1 MSSSALPP
9 NLPPTLPPTAPSRS
23 PLAGRRGWQPD
34 TRHALWPAVMVWL
47 LLVLMTV
54 PDGLAYD
61 SLELGHAPASASLI
75 SRLAWLGLG
84 AGAAAMLVWRSRLAL
99 ALAAQVQVGLWL
111 FLLLALLSLA
121 WSIAPGLSARRLY
134 RLATVVMVCLALGLA
149 GWQAHRFQQVLRPAL
164 TVLLAGSLLFGLLRP
179 DLAIHGQT
187 AAELAGAWRGLSTH
201 KNGLG
206 SLAGL
211 GLLLWLHAGLT
222 RQARWQPVLA
232 GLALALACLLLSRSS
247 TALVATLAGGF
258 WLVLA
263 RQWPT
268 SGRGALALA
277 VVAVTALLLVVS
289 LGLIDVLPGAS
300 WLSGPIAALT
310 GKDDSLTG
318 RTGIWALVVE
328 HAQRRPLLGSG
339 YGAYWVPDPGDSAEA
354 GEIVRQLQGFYPAS
368 SHNGYLDVLNDL
380 GWCGLLLLLAYLA
393 LHVRDSLRLRRDEP
407 SQADLYLAVFFQQAI
422 GNLSETRWFA
432 AQSVDFVVMTLATLA
447 LGRSLL
453 GVQLARRGRAS
464 EAAPA
469 PTPTP
474 APTTTPTPVPTA
486 GG

>member
-1 MSSSALPP
+1 MTMPSIGTRPALP
-9 NLPPTLPPTAPSRS
+9 
-23 PLAGRRGWQPD
+23 GWQAD
-34 TRHALWPAVMVWL
+34 TRHAVWPAVMVWL

-61 SLELGHAPASASLI
+61 TLDLGIAPESGSAV

-84 AGAAAMLVWRSRLAL
+84 AGAAGMLVWRSRLAV
-99 ALAAQVQVGLWL
+99 ALAARVNPALWL

-121 WSIAPGLSARRLY
+121 WSIDPGLSARRLY
-134 RLATVVMVCLALGLA
+134 RLATVVMVCVALGLA

-164 TVLLAGSLLFGLLRP
+164 TLLLAGSLLFGLLRP
-179 DLAIHGQT
+179 DLAVHAQT
-187 AAELAGAWRGLSTH
+187 AAELAGAWRGLASH

-222 RQARWQPVLA
+222 RQTRVLPALA
-232 GLALALACLLLSRSS
+232 GGALALACLLLSRSS
-247 TALVATLAGGF
+247 TALVAMLVAAC

-263 RQWPT
+263 RHWPR
-268 SGRGALALA
+268 SGRGALALG
-277 VVAVTALLLVVS
+277 VAVATAALLLAA

-300 WLSGPIAALT
+300 WLGSPIAAIT
-310 GKDDSLTG
+310 GKDESLTG

-328 HAQRRPLLGSG
+328 HAQRRPLLGAG
-339 YGAYWVPDPGDSAEA
+339 FGAYWVPSPGDGNEA

-368 SHNGYLDVLNDL
+368 AHNGYLDVLHDL
-380 GWCGLLLLLAYLA
+380 GWSGLLLLLAYLS

-422 GNLSETRWFA
+422 GNLSETHWFA
-432 AQSVDFVVMTLATLA
+432 VQSVDLVVMTLASVA

-453 GVQLARRGRAS
+453 ALRLAQRV
-464 EAAPA
+464 PA
-469 PTPTP
+469 MRPS
-474 APTTTPTPVPTA
+474 A
-486 GG
+486 GT